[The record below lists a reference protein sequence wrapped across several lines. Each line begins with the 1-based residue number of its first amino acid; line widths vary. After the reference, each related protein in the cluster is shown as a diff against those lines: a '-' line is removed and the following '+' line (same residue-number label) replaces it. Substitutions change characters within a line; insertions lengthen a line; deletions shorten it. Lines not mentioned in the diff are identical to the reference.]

1 MAYHIAHVVICSQ
14 TQKPDIWLTL
24 GVAKMQ
30 NKYKILTFT
39 AASLL
44 LSSATFS
51 GAVMAGDNTNT
62 QPINVYGNGD
72 GLTPVPTG
80 NGDGLRPDP
89 TAKYEGILA
98 QGNGDGLFPDPASTE
113 GPKPLV
119 CLLGWCFSAN

>member
-1 MAYHIAHVVICSQ
+1 
-14 TQKPDIWLTL
+14 
-24 GVAKMQ
+24 MQ

-62 QPINVYGNGD
+62 QPISILGNGGGFIPD
-72 GLTPVPTG
+72 PTG
-80 NGDGLRPDP
+80 NGGGLFPDP

-98 QGNGDGLFPDPASTE
+98 QGNSGGLGPDPASAE
-113 GPKPLV
+113 RPKPLI
-119 CLLGWCFSAN
+119 CLLGWCFSTN

>member
-1 MAYHIAHVVICSQ
+1 
-14 TQKPDIWLTL
+14 
-24 GVAKMQ
+24 MQ

-62 QPINVYGNGD
+62 QPISVLGNGGGLGPDPTGNGDGFGPDPTGNGD
-72 GLTPVPTG
+72 GLTP
-80 NGDGLRPDP
+80 DP
-89 TAKYEGILA
+89 AAKYEGILA
-98 QGNGDGLFPDPASTE
+98 HGNGDGLFPDPAFTE

>member
-1 MAYHIAHVVICSQ
+1 
-14 TQKPDIWLTL
+14 
-24 GVAKMQ
+24 MQ

-51 GAVMAGDNTNT
+51 STVMAGDNTNT
-62 QPINVYGNGD
+62 QPISVLGNGGGFLPD
-72 GLTPVPTG
+72 PTG
-80 NGDGLRPDP
+80 NGGGFRPDP
-89 TAKYEGILA
+89 TAKYKGILA
-98 QGNGDGLFPDPASTE
+98 HGNGDGLRPDPASTE